1 MKLLAA
7 VLCLFL
13 LVGCAEKQE
22 EPTTPTEESG
32 QSLHVSGHPLET
44 QTSGIM
50 EVFPIEETDPQGL
63 RSLGTDVV
71 LWGESGI
78 SLYTGSGLRKAAQ
91 ASGRPVLGAAE
102 GRLFVYD
109 EAARQ
114 ILALDATLSPQS
126 AWDLPEG
133 TLGLPGVSPDGKT
146 FYFLQQDGLYLLD
159 TELGTQR
166 GLRDNMAVRSGSVRC
181 LENGQALLVHLTDPN
196 GAENTLLVSAQD
208 GQSIEEALCPKDAA
222 VTPEGIALGA
232 SPGAFSRILLLGAE
246 PQRLVTRSGETCL
259 GFLPELSAALG
270 LTLDELFESSAETH
284 LRRIQQR
291 MENEPR
297 MSMETFRQAESQLRQ
312 DALETEYRP
321 RCLTLL
327 AELYNHMAEGFR
339 ARAEEAAREA
349 IHSNLLRAVSH
360 DLRTP
365 LTAINGWAET
375 LQSGELTDP
384 RDVQKGM
391 DIIVSEAHRLT
402 NMVEELLDF
411 SKMTDGRFTLQ
422 VEDTDLQAELE
433 DAVYTYRELFRQDG
447 ISLEY
452 TSDKALYDEPITGD
466 PERLKQVFCNVL
478 DNAAKHGGSGKRIV
492 VHLTQEDGTYIITI
506 RDFGPGIPEAE
517 LPYVKQ
523 KFYKGSSRARGSG
536 IGLAVCDEIVH
547 LHGGQF
553 DIGNAEGGGTV
564 VTIRLPLKRETE
576 KEL

>member
-78 SLYTGSGLRKAAQ
+78 SLYTGSGLRKAARV
-91 ASGRPVLGAAE
+91 SGRPVLGAAE

-109 EAARQ
+109 ETARQ

-133 TLGLPGVSPDGKT
+133 TLGLPGVSPDGKI

-181 LENGQALLVHLTDPN
+181 LENGQALLVNLTDPN

-222 VTPEGIALGA
+222 VTPEGIALQA
-232 SPGAFSRILLLGAE
+232 SPGAFSRVLLLGAE

-259 GFLPELSAALG
+259 GFLPELSAAVTG
-270 LTLDELFESSAETH
+270 YSGDSGMTL
-284 LRRIQQR
+284 R
-291 MENEPR
+291 
-297 MSMETFRQAESQLRQ
+297 
-312 DALETEYRP
+312 
-321 RCLTLL
+321 
-327 AELYNHMAEGFR
+327 
-339 ARAEEAAREA
+339 
-349 IHSNLLRAVSH
+349 
-360 DLRTP
+360 
-365 LTAINGWAET
+365 
-375 LQSGELTDP
+375 
-384 RDVQKGM
+384 
-391 DIIVSEAHRLT
+391 HR
-402 NMVEELLDF
+402 
-411 SKMTDGRFTLQ
+411 
-422 VEDTDLQAELE
+422 
-433 DAVYTYRELFRQDG
+433 
-447 ISLEY
+447 
-452 TSDKALYDEPITGD
+452 
-466 PERLKQVFCNVL
+466 
-478 DNAAKHGGSGKRIV
+478 
-492 VHLTQEDGTYIITI
+492 
-506 RDFGPGIPEAE
+506 
-517 LPYVKQ
+517 
-523 KFYKGSSRARGSG
+523 
-536 IGLAVCDEIVH
+536 
-547 LHGGQF
+547 
-553 DIGNAEGGGTV
+553 
-564 VTIRLPLKRETE
+564 
-576 KEL
+576 